1 MINNAVVPD
10 FNPNKPENEREIWRK
25 AAIIW
30 ISELSSFREHRW
42 ITERALLACAPC
54 ADETE
59 HPSETESQRLS

>member
-10 FNPNKPENEREIWRK
+10 FNPNKPENEGRIWRK

-30 ISELSSFREHRW
+30 ISELSSFHEHRW

-59 HPSETESQRLS
+59 HHSETESQRLS